1 MNVIVTHPSLDG
13 VSFSSDAVLSTEL
26 GMTISLPLRSRT
38 TVCRHVM
45 SLTTPAVPATD
56 TRSPGCITL
65 PSISPKPEITFATVS
80 FRPSDTAMPPT
91 PSAVISVVGLMP
103 NTGCSTMDAASI
115 HTSTRMMLMN
125 IDALGMSVR
134 SSTLRITRASPLVI
148 NSAATIAT
156 SRKMIF
162 PTFASNHCSI

>member
-1 MNVIVTHPSLDG
+1 
-13 VSFSSDAVLSTEL
+13 
-26 GMTISLPLRSRT
+26 
-38 TVCRHVM
+38 
-45 SLTTPAVPATD
+45 
-56 TRSPGCITL
+56 
-65 PSISPKPEITFATVS
+65 
-80 FRPSDTAMPPT
+80 
-91 PSAVISVVGLMP
+91 
-103 NTGCSTMDAASI
+103 MDAASI

-162 PTFASNHCSI
+162 PAFASNHCSI